1 MAAEKV
7 HIPEVVEPDEALP
20 PDLVALRKLARLMD
34 EALPVPGTNRRIGL
48 DAGLSVIPVVGDIV
62 GALFSVT
69 IIAGALR
76 HRVPLVR
83 VMGMVAYV
91 LIDMLVGEVP
101 ILGTIFDWLFEENVI
116 NMRTLLK
123 YRNRKLPPRSAGEIG
138 GVMALII
145 GLIVVVGLLSLA
157 GAIALVIW
165 MAAQRG
171 R

>member
-1 MAAEKV
+1 MATEKV
-7 HIPEVVEPDEALP
+7 LIPEVYEPDEALP
-20 PDLVALRKLARLMD
+20 ADLVALRKLARLMD
-34 EALPVPGTNRRIGL
+34 EALPVPGTGRRIGL
-48 DAGLSVIPVVGDIV
+48 DAGLSVIPIVGDIV

-76 HRVPLVR
+76 HRVPVVR

-91 LIDMLVGEVP
+91 LIDMLVGEIP

-116 NMRTLLK
+116 NMRALLK
-123 YRNRKLPPRSAGEIG
+123 YRNRKLPPRSAGEIA

-145 GLIVVVGLLSLA
+145 GLILMVGFLTLA

-165 MAAQRG
+165 IAAQRG